1 MRNLTVLSSPRLRTM
16 RALVCVI
23 ASGCGAKTEL
33 LSDTPISTA
42 TPAPEPP
49 GCVWNSGPAHA
60 ITTTEANASANN
72 VGESGV
78 GPDGLVFS
86 WNSNDPL
93 AGPDST
99 LRWRS
104 AQVALDGTQRGPVR
118 ELATVRT
125 SLGLAVIGPPE
136 VISTDSGY
144 AGVYWAGMG
153 GCVLQRMDR
162 DGAPLG
168 ALTGFAP
175 AGFCEDLSA
184 LDAGALRVFVGARMI
199 GGVSAPFIHLSS
211 FVRVEANNTFSAP
224 TRADSTVVLAR
235 ATFRDATSVVFG
247 VETRGTFPAG
257 LFAQRTDASSR
268 AVGDRVSLA
277 PVELNRA
284 VSLLHARTT
293 ASGGAV
299 ASWIDPTRSTVLP
312 TSAGFAVFSRAGAL
326 ALPGALAL
334 DGPENSAVTALSVDA
349 TATRLFATWAA
360 RNGTTNTTVILSRV
374 FDLRG
379 TAVSPLIEVTRT
391 QSSGSARMRATA
403 EGAIVYG
410 GARASNEVAWAA
422 ALRCTTGG

>member
-1 MRNLTVLSSPRLRTM
+1 M
-16 RALVCVI
+16 RALVCI
-23 ASGCGAKTEL
+23 FASACGAKTEL
-33 LSDTPISTA
+33 LSGAPTSTA
-42 TPAPEPP
+42 TPTPEPP
-49 GCVWNSGPAHA
+49 GCVWNSSPANA
-60 ITTTEANASANN
+60 ITTAEANVSANN
-72 VGESGV
+72 VGEAGV
-78 GPDGLVFS
+78 SPDGLVFS
-86 WNSNDPL
+86 WRTNDPIS
-93 AGPDST
+93 GPDST

-118 ELATVRT
+118 ELATVRAP
-125 SLGLAVIGPPE
+125 LGLAVIGQPE

-144 AGVYWAGMG
+144 AGVFWAGMA

-168 ALTGFAP
+168 ALTGFAGP
-175 AGFCEDLSA
+175 DFCEDLAA
-184 LDAGALRVFVGARMI
+184 LDGEALRVFVGARMI
-199 GGVSAPFIHLSS
+199 GGPSAPFIHLSS
-211 FVRVEANNTFSAP
+211 FVRVEADNTFSPP

-247 VETRGTFPAG
+247 VETRGAIPAG
-257 LFAQRTDASSR
+257 LFAQRTNASSR
-268 AVGDRVSLA
+268 AVGDRISLA

-284 VSLLHARTT
+284 VSLLNARTA

-312 TSAGFAVFSRAGAL
+312 TSAGFAVFSGAGAL
-326 ALPGALAL
+326 LQRGALAL

-349 TATRLFATWAA
+349 TATRVFATWAA
-360 RNGTTNTTVILSRV
+360 RNGTTRTTVILSRV

-391 QSSGSARMRATA
+391 QASGSAQMRATP

-410 GARASNEVAWAA
+410 GSRASTEVAWAA

>member
-1 MRNLTVLSSPRLRTM
+1 
-16 RALVCVI
+16 
-23 ASGCGAKTEL
+23 
-33 LSDTPISTA
+33 
-42 TPAPEPP
+42 
-49 GCVWNSGPAHA
+49 VWNSGPANA
-60 ITTTEANASANN
+60 ITTAEANVSANN
-72 VGESGV
+72 VGESGA

-86 WNSNDPL
+86 WSTTDPL
-93 AGPDST
+93 GRPDSP

-168 ALTGFAP
+168 ALTGFAGT
-175 AGFCEDLSA
+175 GFCEDLSA
-184 LDAGALRVFVGARMI
+184 LDGGALRVFVGARTI
-199 GGVSAPFIHLSS
+199 GGPSTSFIHLDS
-211 FVRVEANNTFSAP
+211 FVRIEADNTFSAP

-247 VETRGTFPAG
+247 VETTGATPAG
-257 LFAQRTDASSR
+257 LFARRMNAASR
-268 AVGDRVSLA
+268 AVGDRISLA
-277 PVELNRA
+277 PVEPNRA
-284 VSLLHARTT
+284 VSLLHARTA

-299 ASWIDPTRSTVLP
+299 AGWIDPTRSTVLP

-326 ALPGALAL
+326 SQQGALAL

-379 TAVSPLIEVTRT
+379 AAISPLIEVTRT
-391 QSSGSARMRATA
+391 QSSGSARLRATA

-410 GARASNEVAWAA
+410 GSRASTEVAWAA